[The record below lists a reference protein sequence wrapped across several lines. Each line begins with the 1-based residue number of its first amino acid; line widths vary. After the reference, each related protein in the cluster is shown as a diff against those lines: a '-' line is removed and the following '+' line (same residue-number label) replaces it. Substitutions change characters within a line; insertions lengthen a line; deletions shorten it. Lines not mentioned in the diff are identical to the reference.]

1 MEQNLVSSASAN
13 HNQRQQRHRQEEE
26 DGTTIGQRRYANV
39 AGEEAKEGLGEAD
52 ERKASDQ
59 QQSSMPFVEINQV
72 KILQEALLEVFGQN
86 ELLQSR
92 VRELET

>member
-13 HNQRQQRHRQEEE
+13 QHQRQQRHRLEEE
-26 DGTTIGQRRYANV
+26 DGSTSSQRRNV
-39 AGEEAKEGLGEAD
+39 AAERGEEAKEGVGQAD
-52 ERKASDQ
+52 ERKASDV
-59 QQSSMPFVEINQV
+59 PFVEINQV